1 MLAGDYTL
9 CGHRSQHQFL
19 GETIVSCQFTAT
31 FFQLTTEN
39 SKLTT
44 EKCSNTNG
52 ERTLGPLPIWLLD
65 SAGNPA

>member
-19 GETIVSCQFTAT
+19 QGREQGTRNQPGDCARS
-31 FFQLTTEN
+31 N
-39 SKLTT
+39 SWSLLFPD
-44 EKCSNTNG
+44 TNG
-52 ERTLGPLPIWLLD
+52 EWTLGPLPVWLLD